1 MVSINADSEGAPS
14 VYAFH
19 RYFGLPYPALLDLGP
34 KAGSWHSP
42 QAPGPTTVAYH
53 IQGYPTFYVVAP
65 DGTVH
70 WASDSEQPT
79 AKLKQEL
86 DQAAAGA

>member
-1 MVSINADSEGAPS
+1 
-14 VYAFH
+14 
-19 RYFGLPYPALLDLGP
+19 
-34 KAGSWHSP
+34 
-42 QAPGPTTVAYH
+42 
-53 IQGYPTFYVVAP
+53 VVAP